1 MILLQSALHLLED
14 LGSLDFRRPR
24 ASAPSVLGHLLSD
37 NRAVGIA
44 LAVACQLPADRGA
57 VTAEGLGD
65 PLLRLQSRVPFR
77 YLFPLFHGKVGHRW
91 ESVRMACLTTTIRA
105 SQRTFSQDQSPCLS
119 TAACAFQNRQ
129 RRGAKPWVSSRGT
142 SPR

>member
-37 NRAVGIA
+37 NGAVGIA
-44 LAVACQLPADRGA
+44 LAVACQLPADRGG

-65 PLLRLQSRVPFR
+65 RLLRLQSRGHFR
-77 YLFPLFHGKVGHRW
+77 DLFPLSHGRVGNRW
-91 ESVRMACLTTTIRA
+91 KSVRMACWPTTIRA
-105 SQRTFSQDQSPCLS
+105 S
-119 TAACAFQNRQ
+119 
-129 RRGAKPWVSSRGT
+129 
-142 SPR
+142 